1 MSNIVD
7 IIKQLPDLLPLKG
20 ATNIE
25 IDDAL
30 LLLRLNFSDEY
41 REYLAHFGAIMA
53 DGIELTGIAK
63 AKHRD
68 VVTVTK
74 QEWALNP
81 NVPHTMYV
89 IENTGI
95 EGVII
100 WQDANGSIYK
110 TTPNAQPRK
119 IANSLADYIS
129 GKLE

>member
-1 MSNIVD
+1 
-7 IIKQLPDLLPLKG
+7 
-20 ATNIE
+20 
-25 IDDAL
+25 
-30 LLLRLNFSDEY
+30 
-41 REYLAHFGAIMA
+41 MA